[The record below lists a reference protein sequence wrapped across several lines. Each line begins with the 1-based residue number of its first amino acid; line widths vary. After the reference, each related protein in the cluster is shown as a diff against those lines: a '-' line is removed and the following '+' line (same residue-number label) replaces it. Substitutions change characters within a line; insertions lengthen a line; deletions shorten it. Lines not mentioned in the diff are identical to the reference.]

1 MQTGTVIMKKHLIIA
16 LIFGLAVTAPAL
28 AQKKVGTTAVSFLE
42 IAVGA
47 RGMAMGE
54 AHVAVANDVTSL
66 YWNPGGVTQI
76 GGSQVSFQYTDWI
89 IDTKLNYAAAI
100 FRVRPNM
107 YVGAHFN
114 SFDSGTMK
122 VTDVLFPDGTGEV
135 FRVQD
140 VSLGLSYAQQLT
152 EFFSMGGNV
161 KFVQSTIWR
170 MKASAMAIDMGFQ
183 YQTPFKNMNLG
194 FSISNFGSEMKLQG
208 DNTAIR
214 VDLDPRASGN
224 NDGILGNL
232 GLRSWDLP
240 LIFRIGLGYKIIDTP
255 NQSLLITSDAVYPN
269 NNNPY
274 INSGVEYG
282 FRNSFFLRGGY
293 ANAFLTDT
301 EGLGHIRLGFGV
313 KLADRIS
320 ADYAYSDRG
329 ILGGINT
336 LGATVKF

>member
-1 MQTGTVIMKKHLIIA
+1 MRNMTMKSHLFIA
-16 LIFGLAVTAPAL
+16 LALFTLLSNPAFS
-28 AQKKVGTTAVSFLE
+28 QKKVGTTAVSFLE
-42 IAVGA
+42 IGVGA

-54 AHVAVANDVTSL
+54 AHVAASNDVNSL
-66 YWNPGGVTQI
+66 YWNPAGVTSI
-76 GGSQVSFQYTDWI
+76 NGSQVSFQYTDWI
-89 IDTKLNYAAAI
+89 IDTRLNYASAI
-100 FRVRPNM
+100 FRVRNNM
-107 YVGAHFN
+107 YIGAHFN
-114 SFDSGTMK
+114 AFDSGSMN

-161 KFVQSTIWR
+161 KFIQSTIWR
-170 MKASAMAIDMGFQ
+170 MKASAMALDMGFQ
-183 YQTPFKNMNLG
+183 YQTPLENLNLG

-208 DNTAIR
+208 DNTAVR

-224 NDGILGNL
+224 NDGVLGNL

-240 LIFRIGLGYKIIDTP
+240 LLFRIGLAYKVIDNAT
-255 NQSLLITSDAVYPN
+255 QSLLVTSDAVYPN

-274 INSGVEYG
+274 INSGLEYG
-282 FRNSFFLRGGY
+282 FRDTFFLRGGY
-293 ANAFLTDT
+293 ANAFLQDT

-313 KLADRIS
+313 KVADRIT